1 MFDRDATQPDPS
13 PAPRRGFAYG
23 AALAEPAVTGDLSDD
38 DLAAAHRHR
47 AVLLCRLG
55 AYAEAEAAATQSL
68 ATRLTAAGYTA
79 RAMPRCL
86 AGDLQG
92 AWADAERALLLDAA
106 HVSAHAVRGRV
117 FLAMGRPA
125 DALADF
131 DRSTFAESYDGD
143 ARVDRA
149 ECLLILGEPARAVA
163 ACDEIIFGPGVQGE
177 PHRVHLLRARAY
189 LALGDPVTALTDCFH
204 AAALSP
210 DSPEVYEVRAE
221 AYQAADSAGD
231 ASADLA
237 KAAELRAA

>member
-1 MFDRDATQPDPS
+1 MFDRDTTGLVEGGRWGVA
-13 PAPRRGFAYG
+13 
-23 AALAEPAVTGDLSDD
+23 GDLSED
-38 DLAAAHRHR
+38 DLATAHRRR
-47 AVLLCRLG
+47 AILLCRLG
-55 AYAEAEAAATQSL
+55 EYAQAEAAATESL

-86 AGDLQG
+86 LGDLEG
-92 AWADAERALLLDAA
+92 AWADAERALLLDAT

-131 DRSTFAESYDGD
+131 DMSTVAESYDGD

-149 ECLLILGEPARAVA
+149 ECLLILGEPARAAA
-163 ACDEIIFGPGVQGE
+163 ACDEIIATGPGAFHELGGLPPQGE
-177 PHRVHLLRARAY
+177 PHRVHLLRARAH
-189 LALGDPVTALTDCFH
+189 LALGDPVAALTDCFL
-204 AAALSP
+204 AADLSP
-210 DSPEVYEVRAE
+210 CSPEVYEVRAE
-221 AYQAADSAGD
+221 AYQAADAMGD